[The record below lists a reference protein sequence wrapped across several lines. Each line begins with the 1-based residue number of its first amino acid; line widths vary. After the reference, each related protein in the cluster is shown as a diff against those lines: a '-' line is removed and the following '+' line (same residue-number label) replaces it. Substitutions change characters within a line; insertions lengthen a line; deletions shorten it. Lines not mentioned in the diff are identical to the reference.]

1 MRYTW
6 SCISVGTL
14 RAVSVVVDAM
24 LMVAESVAQ
33 HHTTYSLQSPK
44 RSAASS
50 GYAFVPFFIEWLGA
64 W

>member
-6 SCISVGTL
+6 SCISVGNL

-44 RSAASS
+44 R
-50 GYAFVPFFIEWLGA
+50 
-64 W
+64 